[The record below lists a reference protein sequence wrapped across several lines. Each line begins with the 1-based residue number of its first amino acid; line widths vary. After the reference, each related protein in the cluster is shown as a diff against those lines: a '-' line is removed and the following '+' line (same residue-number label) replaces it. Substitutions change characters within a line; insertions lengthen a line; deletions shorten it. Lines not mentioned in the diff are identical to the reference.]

1 VKRKSKSS
9 GHGVSEF
16 STHHERKE
24 QKEMKTKRLRILILC
39 LAVIL
44 AVTVFSVTDVLA
56 WNWGVH
62 AYIDDHLGKRG
73 PLRNMNEIYG
83 ATGPD
88 VFNFLF
94 DHPDWLWYLYAQTH
108 GFRADGQEYD
118 TFMKLWDAARLGLG
132 KAEAF
137 GFVSHN
143 DVWGADSTA
152 HHAGITFGQGK
163 GYVIEKA
170 TEIQAAAING
180 DLDSLPP
187 LEALLSGAD
196 PDLASAIA
204 FEFYHNLVEAAVDIL
219 VVRLDPMIG
228 KKLASAAILR
238 SPEFPLLLVK
248 AYAKDFA
255 DKFNLPHPVAVKVI
269 LASEKEFRKGM
280 VLYGQ
285 ALMQDQDTAIELLA
299 EQMADQAVGYLAGYG
314 LTGYSAAELVPIA
327 KGYIEVAMKYCER
340 DYADEIEATIEF
352 VREGLA
358 SHHISY

>member
-1 VKRKSKSS
+1 
-9 GHGVSEF
+9 
-16 STHHERKE
+16 
-24 QKEMKTKRLRILILC
+24 MKTKRLRNLISC

-62 AYIDDHLGKRG
+62 AYIDDHLGKKG

-83 ATGPD
+83 GTGPD

-94 DHPDWLWYLYAQTH
+94 DHPDRLWYLYGQTH
-108 GFRADGQEYD
+108 GFRTDGQEYD
-118 TFMKLWDAARLGLG
+118 TFMKLWDAAQLGLG

-143 DVWGADSTA
+143 DMWGADSTA
-152 HHAGITFGQGK
+152 HHAGITFGQDK

-170 TEIQAAAING
+170 MEIQAAAMEG
-180 DLDSLPP
+180 KLGSLPP
-187 LEALLSGAD
+187 LEALLPAEID
-196 PDLASAIA
+196 PDVAGAIA

-238 SPEFPLLLVK
+238 SPDFPLLLVK

-255 DKFNLPHPVAVKVI
+255 DKFNLPYPEAVKVI

-299 EQMADQAVGYLAGYG
+299 EEMANQAVGYLAGYG
-314 LTGYSAAELVPIA
+314 LSLPEGRTVADLVPIA
-327 KGYIEVAMKYCER
+327 NGYIRAAMGYCES
-340 DYADEIEATIEF
+340 DYDKEIAATIEF
-352 VREGLA
+352 VRVGLA